1 MDDIV
6 RGKSLL
12 KVDVVIPVCN
22 ESKVIDS
29 VLEQWVVQLKSLHPD
44 SKIIVEDANSSDGTA
59 EKLIRWNHEPNIEVY
74 FFPERDGFSKA
85 LLRLLRLSSND
96 WVFVA
101 DSDGQYVVEDFEFF
115 VEKALEGAA
124 FIKGVKVNRRD
135 GFLRRG
141 FSFVFNRFISVILN
155 VPAFDYN
162 SSHYLISRGLL
173 LKIISGGPTFRSQ
186 INVEIGLRALL
197 SNSKFEVVYIKHNKR
212 LSGIS
217 RANSPKKFLING
229 AVTLRDVWNLKTN
242 F

>member
-1 MDDIV
+1 MDGIAD
-6 RGKSLL
+6 GKSLL
-12 KVDVVIPVCN
+12 KIDVVIPVCN
-22 ESKVIDS
+22 ETEVIDS
-29 VLEQWVVQLKSLHPD
+29 VLEQWVIQLKSIHPD

-59 EKLIRWNHEPNIEVY
+59 EKLHQWNREPNIDVY
-74 FFPERDGFSKA
+74 FYPERDGFSKA
-85 LLRLLRLSSND
+85 LLRLLKISSND

-115 VEKALEGAA
+115 AVKALEGAS

-141 FSFVFNRFISVILN
+141 FSFVFNRFISIILN

-162 SSHYLISRGLL
+162 SSHYLIARELL
-173 LKIISGGPTFRSQ
+173 LKIISSGPSFRSQ

-197 SNSKFEVVYIKHNKR
+197 SNSKFQVVYIKHNKR

-217 RANSPKKFLING
+217 RANSPRKFLING
-229 AVTLRDVWNLKTN
+229 AITIRDVWNLKTD